1 MESQKMDMEEH
12 QKLNRLSDED
22 LLAQLEKDS
31 SEAFEELY
39 IRYKEKLRSFCV
51 FLLKSETVAQDI
63 VQEVFIKIWLNR
75 KQLNTGQ
82 SFSYYI
88 YTLARNQSF
97 NELRS
102 AKRKELM
109 ENMLLCQQ
117 TEMDETSAPDTKMIF
132 DEYQKMLE
140 KAIASLPEQKRKI
153 YQLSRDEG
161 LSHKEIA
168 TKMGLSPHT
177 VQSHISDSLRFIK
190 AYFVQ
195 NADVELYV
203 VFIVLWM
210 N

>member
-1 MESQKMDMEEH
+1 MDMEEH